1 MSTARTL
8 ARWGRKRVKRMFSHV
23 RTAQLVLR
31 NRYSRRSA
39 LGDEDVVVS
48 LTTYGPRLATVGTTI
63 ESIAAGRARPRH
75 LVLWLDDPESF
86 DRRPASVRRLER
98 RGLTV
103 ALSPN
108 YGPHKKYYPALG
120 LALDEGLPL
129 VTADDD
135 ILYPRS
141 WLERLMVAHRAH
153 ADVVSCYRANVVT
166 LAEGRVAP
174 YDSWPRCHSTQPSVV
189 HFATGVAG
197 VLYPTAMLEHLRLHG
212 TAFVERCPRADDIW
226 LHWVALQHGIEVRQ
240 VSPTPRHFPLLPGSQ
255 VASLAQ
261 ENVVDG
267 GNDVRIA
274 ELYDAEAV
282 EALARAGAPARAAAP
297 LS

>member
-1 MSTARTL
+1 LSTARKL
-8 ARWGRKRVKRMFSHV
+8 ARWGRKRGKRMFSHV
-23 RTAQLVLR
+23 RLTQLVLR
-31 NRYSRRSA
+31 NRFTRQSV
-39 LGDEDVVVS
+39 LGEEDVVVS
-48 LTTYGPRLATVGTTI
+48 LTTYGPRLAGVGATI

-75 LVLWLDDPESF
+75 LVLWLDDAESF
-86 DRRPASVRRLER
+86 DRRPATVRRLQR

-103 ALSPN
+103 ALSPD

-120 LALDEGLPL
+120 VALDAGRPL

-153 ADVVSCYRANVVT
+153 PEVVSCYRANVVT
-166 LAEGRVAP
+166 LAGDRVAP
-174 YDSWPRCHSTQPSVV
+174 YDDWPRCHSTEPSLA

-197 VLYPTAMLEHLRLHG
+197 VLYPTAMLEHLRQHG

-226 LHWVALQHGIEVRQ
+226 LHWVALRHGIQVRQ
-240 VSPTPRHFPLLPGSQ
+240 VSRTPRHFPLLPGTQ
-255 VASLAQ
+255 GQSLAL
-261 ENVVDG
+261 ENVVHR

-274 ELYDAEAV
+274 ELYDTEAV
-282 EALARAGAPARAAAP
+282 EALARAGAPTRAP
-297 LS
+297 VPSS